1 MVTGPQGASLEGQSL
16 QLLPV
21 VTTLKCE
28 PPELTREDL
37 REVRSEFTEGTG
49 YTVFMKACSSVSST
63 FVLLSNP
70 VPKQAF

>member
-1 MVTGPQGASLEGQSL
+1 MEDQSL
-16 QLLPV
+16 QLLPR

-28 PPELTREDL
+28 PPELTQEDL
-37 REVRSEFTEGTG
+37 HEVRSEFTEGTG
-49 YTVFMKACSSVSST
+49 CTVFMKSCSSVSSS